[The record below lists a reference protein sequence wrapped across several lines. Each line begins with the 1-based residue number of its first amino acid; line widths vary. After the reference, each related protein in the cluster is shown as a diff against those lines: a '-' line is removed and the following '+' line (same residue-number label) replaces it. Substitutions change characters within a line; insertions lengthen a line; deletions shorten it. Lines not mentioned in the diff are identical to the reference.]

1 MKFKKIYNEHVKCYD
16 IELKEKENT
25 LKIFFAGNLDLY
37 LMLSDGE
44 VIDNENFN
52 ITKENYEIFSIFES
66 LYKEIINGEVFDN
79 DDFDDIENNYKFSD
93 SYKKLV
99 KENQITWISDNGPVE
114 MEDRFVFYP
123 LDENTYHFLALKVPL
138 ELVSE

>member
-44 VIDNENFN
+44 VIDNENKTLSFD
-52 ITKENYEIFSIFES
+52 ITKEDYEIFSIF
-66 LYKEIINGEVFDN
+66 
-79 DDFDDIENNYKFSD
+79 
-93 SYKKLV
+93 
-99 KENQITWISDNGPVE
+99 
-114 MEDRFVFYP
+114 
-123 LDENTYHFLALKVPL
+123 
-138 ELVSE
+138 